1 MQVLLPDWSVPDT
14 EEHLEPLFCDL
25 EEAVA
30 INGHQRSSE
39 VLRDLE
45 EAVAI
50 NGHQRSS
57 EVLRDLEEAVARRQQ
72 EADQVLTMAPY

>member
-45 EAVAI
+45 EAVA
-50 NGHQRSS
+50 
-57 EVLRDLEEAVARRQQ
+57 RRQQ